1 MGFILILYF
10 VFGLQ
15 ILPVITSFLA
25 LHLMETSTYWKV
37 STYWFYNSLFLCFVF
52 GDIDN
57 NIEVHGGFILV
68 LETYFYLYEMLE
80 QDRQMNLIWEMV

>member
-1 MGFILILYF
+1 
-10 VFGLQ
+10 
-15 ILPVITSFLA
+15 
-25 LHLMETSTYWKV
+25 
-37 STYWFYNSLFLCFVF
+37 VF